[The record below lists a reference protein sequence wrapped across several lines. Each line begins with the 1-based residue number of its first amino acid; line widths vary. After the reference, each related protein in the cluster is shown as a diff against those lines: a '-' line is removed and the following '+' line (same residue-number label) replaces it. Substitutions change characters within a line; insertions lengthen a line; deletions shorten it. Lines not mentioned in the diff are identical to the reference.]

1 MPMPTI
7 VKKKLAADV
16 FIVMTDEDGKPID
29 NYTMDRTCV
38 DMEVLVNSLPPYRL
52 GVNGKN
58 VKATIRLHLKGYKK

>member
-1 MPMPTI
+1 MPMPFI

-16 FIVMTDEDGKPID
+16 FIVMTDEDGKSID

-58 VKATIRLHLKGYKK
+58 VKATIRLHLKGYAK